1 MTLALARGV
10 FWGNSGYDFEV
21 CVDANSLLLINVIMS
36 PWILMSSWEMSMSL
50 DSYAKLGE
58 LIIIIISRVV
68 LRFR

>member
-1 MTLALARGV
+1 M
-10 FWGNSGYDFEV
+10 
-21 CVDANSLLLINVIMS
+21 DANSLLLINVIMS